1 MGPSWLP
8 IIKGQK
14 EMARGLGSLPRGL
27 NPNANEVLSPLSLLA
42 VPHVTPEG
50 MDGSGFLNLPGLSWH
65 YDFGM
70 AEIGTSPLGS
80 RLSCNGSPL
89 IVGSSKWF
97 LSVIHSLS
105 RSSLHPCLPRLMRHH
120 CHG

>member
-80 RLSCNGSPL
+80 RLSGNVCG
-89 IVGSSKWF
+89 
-97 LSVIHSLS
+97 
-105 RSSLHPCLPRLMRHH
+105 
-120 CHG
+120 